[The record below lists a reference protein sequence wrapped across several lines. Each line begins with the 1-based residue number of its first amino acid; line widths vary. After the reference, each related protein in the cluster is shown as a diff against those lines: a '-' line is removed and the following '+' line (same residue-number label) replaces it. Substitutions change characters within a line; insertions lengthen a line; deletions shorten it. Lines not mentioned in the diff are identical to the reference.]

1 MPRQQMNSEKSKHFE
16 MDLLVGQTDRIKHIV
31 KQADEEAAKAKIQR
45 AYPKKDVSFLQI
57 KKL

>member
-1 MPRQQMNSEKSKHFE
+1 MTSDKTKHYE
-16 MDLLVGQTDRIKHIV
+16 MGLLVGQTGRIKHIV
-31 KQADEEAAKAKIQR
+31 KQADEEAARAKIQR